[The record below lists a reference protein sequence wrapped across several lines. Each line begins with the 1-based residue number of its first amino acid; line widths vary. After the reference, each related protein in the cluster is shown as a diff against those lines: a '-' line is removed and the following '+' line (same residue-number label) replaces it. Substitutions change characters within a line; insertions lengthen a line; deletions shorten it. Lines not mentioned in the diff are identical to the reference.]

1 MMITKQFFI
10 FGWVQGVGFRFFT
23 LQEASKLGIKGTVRN
38 RIDGSVEV
46 IAQGTEDQISLM
58 RAWLLDGPQIAKV
71 ERVVENNYVETRE
84 LERFSIIG

>member
-1 MMITKQFFI
+1 MITKQFFI
-10 FGWVQGVGFRFFT
+10 FGRAQGLGFRFFT
-23 LQEASKLGIKGTVRN
+23 LQQAGKLGLKGTVSN

-58 RAWLLDGPQIAKV
+58 RAWLLDGPKTATV